1 MNKHIRGNTTFA
13 RWFNMLSKMAQDQYG
28 FDVIGMEESWRELY
42 DDYYSPREALDE
54 DTYAG
59 V

>member
-1 MNKHIRGNTTFA
+1 MKKHTKKSMTFTK
-13 RWFNMLSKMAQDQYG
+13 WMLLLSKIALDQYG
-28 FDVIGMEESWRELY
+28 FDVSGMDSSWRDFY